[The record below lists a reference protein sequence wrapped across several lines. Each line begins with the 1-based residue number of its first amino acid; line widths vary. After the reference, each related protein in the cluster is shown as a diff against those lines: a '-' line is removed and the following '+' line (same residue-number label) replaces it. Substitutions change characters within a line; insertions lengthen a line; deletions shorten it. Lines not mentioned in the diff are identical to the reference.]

1 MTCHPKL
8 AKEERHPATTDSA
21 ADFEERK
28 SHSLLGNFP
37 GRIASNAE
45 NSPIS
50 QRGCTSPDSPE
61 TNGKSRAGE

>member
-28 SHSLLGNFP
+28 SHSSLGRFLHAP
-37 GRIASNAE
+37 LR
-45 NSPIS
+45 
-50 QRGCTSPDSPE
+50 
-61 TNGKSRAGE
+61 